1 MHACLTYSAHL
12 PWRINQVWRDCHGHR
27 FVVIAFNK
35 LGWAILKMIYP
46 FNGSPVT
53 QKSVPES
60 WRLDENAS
68 NWRMV

>member
-1 MHACLTYSAHL
+1 
-12 PWRINQVWRDCHGHR
+12 VWRDCHGHR